1 MARLA
6 DRALT
11 PRLKLEP
18 QAMTRYRVLR
28 RSLVAAIVAFG
39 VLSALRVIP
48 EVRAVA
54 GGILASTAVVGLIIG
69 MAARSTLGNFVSG
82 IMIAFTQPLRLGD
95 EVKVADASGTVQEI
109 ALIYTILQ
117 TGNGARFYIPNE
129 KLASEAIQNS
139 TIARLEHLAEVTI
152 PVPISS
158 DLDRVLALVAEEAK
172 DAPDAMP
179 DTEPH
184 IAAQAPSRPTES
196 SCGSRRGRSRRGW
209 PTSRHRCAWP
219 RTAGCARRASSDA
232 SGARTKR
239 KGKRPWRARQRA
251 PRERQRIILGTAAS
265 HGRQPTP
272 TPATGAATETGAGAT
287 TLLGAV
293 SFS

>member
-1 MARLA
+1 MDADWWKRAAVAAGVVLIALAVARLA

-11 PRLKLEP
+11 RRLKLEP

-39 VLSALRVIP
+39 VLSALLVIP
-48 EVRAVA
+48 EIRAVA
-54 GGILASTAVVGLIIG
+54 GGILASSAVVGLVIG
-69 MAARSTLGNFVSG
+69 LAARSTLGNFVSG

-109 ALIYTILQ
+109 ALTYTILQ
-117 TGNGARFYIPNE
+117 SGSGARFYIPNE
-129 KLASEAIQNS
+129 KLASDTIQNS

-172 DAPDAMP
+172 GAPDAMP

-184 IAAQAPSRPTES
+184 ITVSDFEPDRALVRIEAWAQPARVADLEASLRLAAH
-196 SCGSRRGRSRRGW
+196 RRL
-209 PTSRHRCAWP
+209 
-219 RTAGCARRASSDA
+219 
-232 SGARTKR
+232 
-239 KGKRPWRARQRA
+239 RQ
-251 PRERQRIILGTAAS
+251 EGIL
-265 HGRQPTP
+265 
-272 TPATGAATETGAGAT
+272 
-287 TLLGAV
+287 
-293 SFS
+293 

>member
-1 MARLA
+1 MDADWWKRAAIVAAVVLIALAVARLA

-11 PRLKLEP
+11 RRLKLEP

-39 VLSALRVIP
+39 VLSALLVIP
-48 EVRAVA
+48 EIRAVA
-54 GGILASTAVVGLIIG
+54 GGILASSAVVGLVIG

-109 ALIYTILQ
+109 ALTYTILQ

-129 KLASEAIQNS
+129 KLASDTIQNS

-152 PVPISS
+152 SVPISS

-184 IAAQAPSRPTES
+184 ITVSDFEADRAVVRIEAWAQPARVADLEASLRLAAH
-196 SCGSRRGRSRRGW
+196 RRL
-209 PTSRHRCAWP
+209 
-219 RTAGCARRASSDA
+219 
-232 SGARTKR
+232 
-239 KGKRPWRARQRA
+239 RQ
-251 PRERQRIILGTAAS
+251 EG
-265 HGRQPTP
+265 
-272 TPATGAATETGAGAT
+272 
-287 TLLGAV
+287 LL
-293 SFS
+293 